1 MDTIKEEGIGGPAM
15 NKVLKKT
22 LWILLLTAGLLGV
35 PRLSGVIASLLN
47 YQAIDP
53 DGSYAWIS
61 VHHIVQALIFAFI
74 IIVINRFK
82 PFNFGFSWGNKEI
95 GRKYVLSFTLIFGA
109 GSLVNHIILFLTN
122 SFQPF
127 QYPLTATNIFGQLGF
142 QLFLSGP
149 SEELIFRAFAIT
161 MLAIAVKG
169 RLFKGK
175 VSYANIIAAI
185 IFGLAHV
192 GFSFAPF
199 ALNYSLFQVILS
211 ITLGIFYGDCFE
223 KSGSVYY
230 PMMMHS
236 ISNIVM
242 VSLTIFATFLLS

>member
-1 MDTIKEEGIGGPAM
+1 MK
-15 NKVLKKT
+15 KVLQKIV
-22 LWILLLTAGLLGV
+22 WILFLTVLLLGV
-35 PRLSGVIASLLN
+35 PRLSGSIADLFN
-47 YQAIDP
+47 YHAIDP

-61 VHHIVQALIFAFI
+61 VHHIVQALIFIFI
-74 IIVINRFK
+74 IIAIIKYK
-82 PFNFGFSWGNKEI
+82 PLDFGFNWGDKEV
-95 GRKYVLSFTLIFGA
+95 GRKYVLKFTLIFGA
-109 GSLVNHIILFLTN
+109 GSLVSHIIAILAS

-127 QYPLTATNIFGQLGF
+127 QYPLTSTNILGQLGF

-161 MLAIAVKG
+161 MLALVVKG
-169 RLFKGK
+169 RFLKGK
-175 VSYANIIAAI
+175 ISYANIIAAI

-199 ALNYSLFQVILS
+199 ALNYNLFQVILS

-223 KSGSVYY
+223 KSGSIFY

-236 ISNIVM
+236 ISNIIM
-242 VSLTIFATFLLS
+242 VGLTIIATILVI